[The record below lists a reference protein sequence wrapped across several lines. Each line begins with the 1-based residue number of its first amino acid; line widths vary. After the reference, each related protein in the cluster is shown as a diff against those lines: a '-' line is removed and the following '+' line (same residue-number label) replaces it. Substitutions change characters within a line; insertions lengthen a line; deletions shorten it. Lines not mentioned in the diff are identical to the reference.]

1 MRWSVML
8 LCLASTCALA
18 QEGTLQ
24 ADFRRES
31 ERVSDACG
39 RFSVKAVPGCGI
51 ALFTDHPLHIAA
63 GSMPPQNGFS
73 LGAAFVTAKNT
84 ENWRLSWDVD
94 AVGSFSGS
102 WRAGGYMKLV
112 HTPREPVR
120 VVNPVVLQPGE
131 TQKIPVAKPQINLVH
146 PYTVF
151 NLYAQTISLNKLNFF
166 GLGNDSALAGASV
179 FGMGAGSSSDQKQ
192 PEPLEAGS
200 AVSAVLVR
208 GDMDIAATCTVT
220 YIDPERLLACGHP
233 LLQFGSVD
241 LPMTKANVLAT
252 LPSPL
257 NAFKIVNTTEPVGAF
272 VQDRHTGIMGLL
284 NKEPDMIPVTLS
296 IRSGSATKEIHY
308 EVLNNPKLSPVA
320 MMATVFNALHGINDY
335 GEETT
340 YRLKGVISVK
350 GYPDVTLQNMFA
362 PTDAGQPAA
371 FLAALSLGDRFGR
384 IYDNPFD
391 VPAVKAVKLDF
402 DLVKERRQARL
413 ESARTDLSEARP
425 GDEITVETVL
435 APYRGERIVRQI
447 PIKIPTSA
455 SKGPLRILVSD
466 GDTLD
471 RMRRG
476 MPMMARKLDLASTIA
491 LLNKEH
497 SNNRVYVSLLEADPE
512 AMVADK
518 VMHDIYYGLQ
528 PPPNRGPIPL
538 VSTGQRIGTPYI
550 NVPAEKVVAIV
561 LTDSPDRNSAFKAP
575 DQASQRIAGHILEF
589 LSWEVQKGRMPANLL
604 PLQSGVGNIANAVLF
619 GLEEGNFEGLTSY
632 TEVIQDGMI
641 RLLKSG
647 KLTCASATAFSL
659 SPEMLTEVNAN
670 MASYRDRI
678 VLRPQEISNH
688 PEIIRR
694 LGVIAMNG
702 MDPYSLMNLRT
713 SS

>member
-1 MRWSVML
+1 MRKVVRPLAAITL
-8 LCLASTCALA
+8 LFTLCALA
-18 QEGTLQ
+18 AEKPTGQAAVQETIPVSQIHTGMHGYALTVFQGVKPESMDVEVLGVLKNMNGPKGDIILVRLHGEKAEYTGVVAGMSGSPVYFDGKLAGALAFRIGEFSKEPIAGVTPIADMLEINAFDKTPGGTT
-24 ADFRRES
+24 S
-31 ERVSDACG
+31 TTSRVALPSSLTKTSGPGQPSDIQVQ
-39 RFSVKAVPGCGI
+39 SVANYLKPI
-51 ALFTDHPLHIAA
+51 DTPLVF
-63 GSMPPQNGFS
+63 NGFS
-73 LGAAFVTAKNT
+73 
-84 ENWRLSWDVD
+84 EE
-94 AVGSFSGS
+94 AVKLFAPQFASSGI
-102 WRAGGYMKLV
+102 V
-112 HTPREPVR
+112 PV
-120 VVNPVVLQPGE
+120 
-131 TQKIPVAKPQINLVH
+131 
-146 PYTVF
+146 
-151 NLYAQTISLNKLNFF
+151 
-166 GLGNDSALAGASV
+166 
-179 FGMGAGSSSDQKQ
+179 MGAGSSSDQKQ

-220 YIDPERLLACGHP
+220 YIDTQRLLACGHP

-518 VMHDIYYGLQ
+518 VM
-528 PPPNRGPIPL
+528 
-538 VSTGQRIGTPYI
+538 
-550 NVPAEKVVAIV
+550 PA
-561 LTDSPDRNSAFKAP
+561 
-575 DQASQRIAGHILEF
+575 
-589 LSWEVQKGRMPANLL
+589 L
-604 PLQSGVGNIANAVLF
+604 PLSVMNVMDGMRGTQEMVVL
-619 GLEEGNFEGLTSY
+619 GESSV
-632 TEVIQDGMI
+632 TEVATPPLDFAVAGAQI
-641 RLLKSG
+641 
-647 KLTCASATAFSL
+647 LTIT
-659 SPEMLTEVNAN
+659 
-670 MASYRDRI
+670 I
-678 VLRPQEISNH
+678 K
-688 PEIIRR
+688 
-694 LGVIAMNG
+694 
-702 MDPYSLMNLRT
+702 
-713 SS
+713 